1 MRPQGVIRIA
11 LLEAAV
17 RLYEE
22 QGGATWV
29 EIAVAARV
37 AVAPEHSI
45 AGETEQ
51 RGIDARLAKK
61 TVHNMVDAGQL
72 EIIGSHKPPGSRHW
86 HALFAPAQTHI
97 DESHDADPTARLSD
111 MLTEVQAFG

>member
-29 EIAVAARV
+29 EIAADARV
-37 AVAPEHSI
+37 CVAPDQSV
-45 AGETEQ
+45 AGETVQ
-51 RGIDARLAKK
+51 CGIASDLAKK
-61 TVHNMVDAGQL
+61 TVHNMVEAGQL
-72 EIIGSHKPPGSRHW
+72 KIIGSHKPPGSRHW
-86 HALFAPAQTHI
+86 HAIFAPVQAHV

-111 MLTEVQAFG
+111 MLSEVQAFG